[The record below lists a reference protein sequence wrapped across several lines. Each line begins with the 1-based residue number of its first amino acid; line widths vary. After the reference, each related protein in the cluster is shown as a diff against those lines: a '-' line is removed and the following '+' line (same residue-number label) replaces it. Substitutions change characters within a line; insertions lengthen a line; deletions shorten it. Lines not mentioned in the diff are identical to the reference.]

1 MITRVTLGFL
11 LAAAALAEDGSF
23 TLAGLSLTPQP
34 WNKEANLAK
43 LERYARQPPLGWNK
57 GKMK

>member
-1 MITRVTLGFL
+1 MMTRVTLGFL
-11 LAAAALAEDGSF
+11 LAAVALAEDGSF

-43 LERYARQPPLGWNK
+43 LERYAR
-57 GKMK
+57 